1 MILPGPGDIKYV
13 LPPGSMEIPLEKAPS
28 GHLVMVIDAYDAIRV
43 GASGAL
49 PTQLQEFHA
58 EPPRSASSTW
68 HPEATQ
74 QGPTSEPPSAPHMGE
89 ALQRAAAARQAMSQ
103 VLEYISDFDL
113 AVRGAGG
120 DTSSSSRDS
129 HLPDLPPL
137 EEDPAAPQ

>member
-1 MILPGPGDIKYV
+1 
-13 LPPGSMEIPLEKAPS
+13 
-28 GHLVMVIDAYDAIRV
+28 MVIDAYDAIRV

-58 EPPRSASSTW
+58 EPPQTASSTL

-74 QGPTSEPPSAPHMGE
+74 QGPASEPPGAPRMGE
-89 ALQRAAAARQAMSQ
+89 VIQRANAARQAMAQ
-103 VLEYISDFDL
+103 VLEYITDYDF
-113 AVRGAGG
+113 VRGVHG

-137 EEDPAAPQ
+137 EEEEDPAAPQ

>member
-13 LPPGSMEIPLEKAPS
+13 LLPGSIEIPLEKAPS

-58 EPPRSASSTW
+58 EPPQTASSTL

-74 QGPTSEPPSAPHMGE
+74 QGPASEPPDAPRMGE
-89 ALQRAAAARQAMSQ
+89 VIQRANAARQAMAQ
-103 VLEYISDFDL
+103 VLEFITDDF
-113 AVRGAGG
+113 VRGVHG